1 MESFLVLQL
10 KKQNR
15 SMKIEI
21 QEKDRFIEELKRNI
35 RLSRQNEG
43 DTELQVYMDECMR
56 LRSLLEQTMIQNDA
70 LTSQ

>member
-1 MESFLVLQL
+1 MQL